1 MTPHGWRWCR
11 QENIPAS
18 SSRVSHNAW
27 IGLDFIESN
36 GWAATHNDKISPT
49 GFNIIFPAMVN
60 YAKELDLTL
69 PLSPTLLDSLLQTRD
84 SEIRKQNQEYVAE
97 GLGSSCDWKRVILTH
112 QRSNGS
118 LFNSPATTAAALIH
132 SHDDKCFE
140 YLNSML
146 KACNNWVPTI
156 YPVDLYTH
164 LCMVDTL
171 ERLGVNQYF
180 GFELNR
186 ILDEIYR
193 CWQEKDEQ
201 IFTDITCRAMAFRL
215 LRVKGYDVSSDELE
229 DYMNRERFFNTISIQ
244 YSGITTVLELYR
256 ASQVRMYGES
266 ILEKIHAWT
275 SGFLKQ
281 QLLNQSILDKRL
293 QKQVEYDLKNFHG
306 TLDRVGNRRSIEIYD
321 AQHFQILKSAYRC
334 PTIHNK
340 DFIQFSVK
348 DFRISQAQYQNE
360 LQEMERWY
368 VECGLD
374 RLKQGRKSLQ
384 TSYIVTAAIIVHLEL
399 CVARMS
405 HAKVMVLICCLDDFF
420 DLYGSRE
427 EAFCIMELVRK
438 WNMQPE
444 TTYCSQEVEILFT
457 ALYNTVNDVAEKVYA
472 NQGYCVKHDLVR
484 MWLELLTNFARTMD
498 FRSDNNVPT
507 LDEYLSFA
515 WKSVGSE
522 LCVFTPIHF
531 LGMQLSKQMFTCEE
545 YTSLCKHASMVCR
558 LLNDLNSFKREE
570 EEMTLNSVIV
580 QTFRGISEEE
590 AILKVQQLVEYHR
603 SKMVK
608 MVYESK
614 GSIIPRECKQLF
626 WKICKIAHCF
636 YPYEGGDE
644 FSSPRDIVKDLNAVI
659 YEPLKK

>member
-1 MTPHGWRWCR
+1 MVPSREYSGIKQPCFPQCLDWLT
-11 QENIPAS
+11 ENQNPDGSWGLNPGHPNLIKDSLSCTLSCLLALHKWNIGYQLIQ
-18 SSRVSHNAW
+18 R
-27 IGLDFIESN
+27 GLDFIESN

-49 GFNIIFPAMVN
+49 RFNIIFPAMVN

-69 PLSPTLLDSLLQTRD
+69 PLSPIYLIHCFKL
-84 SEIRKQNQEYVAE
+84 EIQK
-97 GLGSSCDWKRVILTH
+97 L
-112 QRSNGS
+112 
-118 LFNSPATTAAALIH
+118 ATTAAALIH

-146 KACNNWVPTI
+146 KACNNWGTSRKP
-156 YPVDLYTH
+156 YTW
-164 LCMVDTL
+164 
-171 ERLGVNQYF
+171 
-180 GFELNR
+180 
-186 ILDEIYR
+186 

-256 ASQVRMYGES
+256 ASHVRMYGES

-293 QKQVEYDLKNFHG
+293 QKQ
-306 TLDRVGNRRSIEIYD
+306 IYTGLGKK
-321 AQHFQILKSAYRC
+321 HSA
-334 PTIHNK
+334 
-340 DFIQFSVK
+340 
-348 DFRISQAQYQNE
+348 
-360 LQEMERWY
+360 LW
-368 VECGLD
+368 
-374 RLKQGRKSLQ
+374 
-384 TSYIVTAAIIVHLEL
+384 
-399 CVARMS
+399 
-405 HAKVMVLICCLDDFF
+405 
-420 DLYGSRE
+420 
-427 EAFCIMELVRK
+427 

-515 WKSVGSE
+515 WKSTGSE

-545 YTSLCKHASMVCR
+545 YTSLFKHASMVCR

-580 QTFRGISEEE
+580 QTVRGISEEE

-626 WKICKIAHCF
+626 WKVCKIAHCF